1 MAGDKFSG
9 FLDAAY
15 RRMPGI
21 TRRVGWAGLMLG
33 PALGFA
39 HTLAIIFRPAGY
51 GRRVMAQYDEVLR
64 TGDLWSLPLAQ
75 MLIWLGFLLC
85 LLWGGLWGMRLV
97 LAARQ
102 FLRNRRGRV

>member
-1 MAGDKFSG
+1 
-9 FLDAAY
+9 
-15 RRMPGI
+15 
-21 TRRVGWAGLMLG
+21 
-33 PALGFA
+33 
-39 HTLAIIFRPAGY
+39 
-51 GRRVMAQYDEVLR
+51 MAQYDEVLR